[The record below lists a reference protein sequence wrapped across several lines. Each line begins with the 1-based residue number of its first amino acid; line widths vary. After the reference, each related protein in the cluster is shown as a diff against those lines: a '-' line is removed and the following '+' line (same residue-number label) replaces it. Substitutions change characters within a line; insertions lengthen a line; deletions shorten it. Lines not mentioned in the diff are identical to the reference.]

1 MRTPESAVADYMG
14 RGRHGAAVDTEA
26 PPVPGVLALPLAE
39 RDALLRKGDLSAAE
53 LREAAAQWEP
63 VADQRYRACA
73 ELRTREGQ
81 SGHAGAG
88 AGTDVEGAGGSA
100 GPDDGREPR
109 QDLGTGALRV
119 GVKDTVDVRGFA
131 TRLGLRHYRHHP
143 RESATVVAALRGAEV
158 NAKVVTT
165 ELNIGVGSGCV
176 NPYFPRFDP
185 AGSSTGSAVA
195 VAANVCDVGLGTDV
209 LGSVRWPAGRCGV
222 VGLRTTHDPAR
233 LAGVFPLS
241 PGMDAPG
248 WVARTADDLAFAWRH
263 LGLGGTPRLPVPSL
277 RVAVPEELYRPGVID
292 PEIAR
297 ALETASA
304 AFVSRGHDVASR
316 TLGELWNCRA
326 AAWEL
331 CARDAWDGHQVWR
344 DRLSGELMP
353 STERAL
359 ETGAKVSD
367 ERRGEIRASMTRLR
381 AGVTELFAEASADV
395 WLMPLDPGVPRPLGA
410 VVAASTIPDADDPA
424 FEREVGFTP
433 VASFAGLP
441 AITMP
446 VGRDPE
452 HGAPLAV
459 QIVGRPGADGALIH
473 LAQQLT
479 TALDPL
485 ELLPS

>member
-1 MRTPESAVADYMG
+1 MRTPESAVADFVG
-14 RGRHGAAVDTEA
+14 RNQPGGTGDAGT
-26 PPVPGVLALPLAE
+26 PPMPDVPDVLALPLAE
-39 RDALLRKGDLSAAE
+39 RDALLRKGELSPADLY
-53 LREAAAQWEP
+53 AAAAFWEP
-63 VADQRYRACA
+63 AADQRYRACA
-73 ELRTREGQ
+73 ELRVRDEKFAYVRDDGVRE
-81 SGHAGAG
+81 
-88 AGTDVEGAGGSA
+88 DD
-100 GPDDGREPR
+100 GPDGRR
-109 QDLGTGALRV
+109 GDARGLTGGALRV
-119 GVKDTVDVRGFA
+119 GVKDTVDVRGFP

-143 RESATVVAALRGAEV
+143 RESATAVASLRGAEV

-195 VAANVCDVGLGTDV
+195 VAANICDVGLGTDV

-233 LAGVFPLS
+233 LAGIFPLS

-263 LGLGGTPRLPVPSL
+263 LGLGEEPRVSSPSL
-277 RVAVPEELYRPGVID
+277 RVGVPEELYRPGVID
-292 PEIAR
+292 PEIAQ
-297 ALETASA
+297 ALDTASTA
-304 AFVSRGHDVASR
+304 LSSRGHHVSAR
-316 TLGELWNCRA
+316 ALGELWNCRA
-326 AAWEL
+326 SAWEL
-331 CARDAWDGHQVWR
+331 CSRDAWDGHRMWR
-344 DRLSGELMP
+344 DRITDELMP
-353 STERAL
+353 STWRAL
-359 ETGAKVSD
+359 ETGAKVTD
-367 ERRGEIRASMTRLR
+367 ERRTEIRANMARLR
-381 AGVTELFAEASADV
+381 AGVTDLFAEASVDV
-395 WLMPLDPGVPRPLGA
+395 WLMPLDPGVPKPKGT

-441 AITMP
+441 AVTMP

-459 QIVGRPGADGALIH
+459 QLVGRPGDDASLIH

-479 TALDPL
+479 TGLEPL
-485 ELLPS
+485 ELSPA